1 MRSRKEF
8 TMPLQLLENLKFHG
22 QALLLRAERQA
33 VLAANIAN
41 ADTPNYKARDIDFS
55 QALAKATGRTGRPTD
70 IGGGVEPRPILNGSH
85 GQHLSA
91 QLSDGNTLGAAPL
104 RYRQAEQ
111 ASGDGNSVDMD
122 RERAN
127 FADNAIHYEAT
138 LRFVNSSVRTMLSAI
153 RGD

>member
-1 MRSRKEF
+1 
-8 TMPLQLLENLKFHG
+8 MPLQLLDNLKFQG

-41 ADTPNYKARDIDFS
+41 ADTPNYQARDIDFS
-55 QALAKATGRTGRPTD
+55 QALAMATNRFGSTA
-70 IGGGVEPRPILNGSH
+70 GGAGALPILNGSH
-85 GQHLSA
+85 DQHLSA
-91 QLSDGNTLGAAPL
+91 QASSNTPGATQL

-127 FADNAIHYEAT
+127 FADNAIRYEAT